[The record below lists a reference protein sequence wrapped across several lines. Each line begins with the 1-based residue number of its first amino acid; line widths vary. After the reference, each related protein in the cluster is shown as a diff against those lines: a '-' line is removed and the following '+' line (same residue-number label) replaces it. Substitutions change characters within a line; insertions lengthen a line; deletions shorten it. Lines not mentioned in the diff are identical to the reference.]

1 MDALNLSPEELKGL
15 KDDLLGFVHMVANG
29 KADSSS
35 EINTMPF
42 IAKLLIEN
50 TGVIRLQKEQLKTV
64 QTALLMSSHDFSSLS
79 GLVAYDGVAPS
90 ETFEIDNSTVS
101 KAIDEA
107 ISVLAAASC
116 TCTYD
121 CREYAC

>member
-15 KDDLLGFVHMVANG
+15 KDDLLGFVHRVTNG
-29 KADSSS
+29 KANSSS
-35 EINTMPF
+35 EINAMPF

-50 TGVIRLQKEQLKTV
+50 TGVIRLSGEQLKTV
-64 QTALLMSSHDFSSLS
+64 QTALLMSSHDFSSLN
-79 GLVAYDGVAPS
+79 GLVAYDGTAPS

-101 KAIDEA
+101 SVIDEA
-107 ISVLAAASC
+107 ISVLAAVSC